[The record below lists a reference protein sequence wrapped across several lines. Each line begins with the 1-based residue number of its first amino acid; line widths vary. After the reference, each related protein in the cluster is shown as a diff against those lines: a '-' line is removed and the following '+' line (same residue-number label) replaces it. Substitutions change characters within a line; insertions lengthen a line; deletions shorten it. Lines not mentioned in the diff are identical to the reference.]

1 MKTILLLPLLFL
13 LGFGCASSTERRA
26 LQVVQ
31 TATRSAD
38 AVLDGYAA
46 ASVLGRL
53 SQSDEAKVK
62 DLDNKYRQA
71 KAVARAA
78 VIAYKSGQANGDTE
92 LKQATTTLQ
101 AVITSILSLPP
112 SP

>member
-1 MKTILLLPLLFL
+1 MA
-13 LGFGCASSTERRA
+13 GCTSSTERRA
-26 LQVVQ
+26 VQVVQ

-53 SQSDEAKVK
+53 SQDDESKVK
-62 DLDNKYRQA
+62 DLDQKYRQA

-78 VIAYKSGQANGDTE
+78 VIAYKSGQSNGDTD
-92 LKQATTTLQ
+92 LKQATDSLQ
-101 AVITSILSLPP
+101 AAITAIISLPP